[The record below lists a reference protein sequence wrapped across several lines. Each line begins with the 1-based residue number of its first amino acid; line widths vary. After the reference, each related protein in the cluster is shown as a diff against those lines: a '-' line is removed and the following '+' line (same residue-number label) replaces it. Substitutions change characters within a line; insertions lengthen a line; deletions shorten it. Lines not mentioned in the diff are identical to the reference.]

1 MPVTGPGCLVQ
12 GFSGGAPFQD
22 QTMNI
27 RTLCLG
33 ILRFG
38 DATGYEIKKMVE
50 EDMFNHFIEAS
61 YGSIYPALTRMSQ
74 DGLVTCREEAQSG
87 KPDKKVY
94 SITEEGQAELVRTL
108 AEAPRPDKFKSEFL
122 FVMLLGDLLPQDH
135 IAAVYAQ
142 RIIDMRAELE
152 QMRSCVDANPHDG
165 SRFVTGYGIAVYE
178 AAIAYLERH
187 RDDMTAPDLGPAERL
202 TETAGA
208 AE

>member
-1 MPVTGPGCLVQ
+1 
-12 GFSGGAPFQD
+12 
-22 QTMNI
+22 MNI

-33 ILRFG
+33 ILQFS

-74 DGLVTCREEAQSG
+74 DGLVTCREEVQSG

-94 SITEEGQAELVRTL
+94 SITDQGRTELVRTL
-108 AEAPRPDKFKSEFL
+108 AEAPRQDKFKSEFL
-122 FVMLLGDLLPQDH
+122 FVMLLADLLPQDH
-135 IAAVYAQ
+135 ISTVYDQ
-142 RIIDMRAELE
+142 RIDDMRSELE
-152 QMRSCVDANPHDG
+152 QMRACTQANEHDG

-187 RDDMTAPDLGPAERL
+187 RDEITAPDLGPAERL